1 MTIHP
6 FLWVLVIDIEKEDV
20 WAMYCSYII
29 VLRWELI
36 WLVPRDFKLYIRTLI
51 IISKHCAIVYHTCYL
66 AGYKYLFFP
75 LPFGSSFVL
84 LRWLLF
90 QGSVLSYLGIW
101 TTQGLL
107 YDTFRTQGAERIV
120 AREVWNRARVVYHPF
135 TFANESA
142 AWKLADGT
150 IFHEPLNWLTQTK
163 SAKIQTPEILFQLN
177 ARSVYLLGQPWANLS
192 DFSGQALKRGAPKLR
207 CQTNT

>member
-1 MTIHP
+1 MQSCTI
-6 FLWVLVIDIEKEDV
+6 LITWQVINILV
-20 WAMYCSYII
+20 
-29 VLRWELI
+29 
-36 WLVPRDFKLYIRTLI
+36 
-51 IISKHCAIVYHTCYL
+51 
-66 AGYKYLFFP
+66 FP
-75 LPFGSSFVL
+75 LPFGSSFAL

-101 TTQGLL
+101 TTQVLL
-107 YDTFRTQGAERIV
+107 YDTFRTLGAERIV

-150 IFHEPLNWLTQTK
+150 IFHEPLNWLTH
-163 SAKIQTPEILFQLN
+163 AKISKNPRPRRYFSNLPGWPCICWAN
-177 ARSVYLLGQPWANLS
+177 RWANLS
-192 DFSGQALKRGAPKLR
+192 EKTGQALKRGAPKLR